1 MNKLLNTMVYN
12 FFIALGVIL
21 GGALLGCTAAIL
33 CDEKPVK
40 MMLIFS
46 EQLKLWAIIVAL
58 GGTFSSFEIL
68 DLGILKGEFK
78 AVVKQILYILSAF
91 AGAHMGYVILH
102 ALGEY
107 KS

>member
-1 MNKLLNTMVYN
+1 MSRLVCTMVYN

-21 GGALLGCTAAIL
+21 GGALFGSAAAIL
-33 CDEKPVK
+33 CNEKPVK

-102 ALGEY
+102 ALGVY
-107 KS
+107 R

>member
-1 MNKLLNTMVYN
+1 MIYN

-21 GGALLGCTAAIL
+21 GGALFGCAAAIL
-33 CDEKPVK
+33 CGEKPVK
-40 MMLIFS
+40 AMLVFS
-46 EQLKLWAIIVAL
+46 EQLKLWALIVAL

-78 AVVKQILYILSAF
+78 AVIKQILYILSAF

-102 ALGEY
+102 ALGVHN
-107 KS
+107 S